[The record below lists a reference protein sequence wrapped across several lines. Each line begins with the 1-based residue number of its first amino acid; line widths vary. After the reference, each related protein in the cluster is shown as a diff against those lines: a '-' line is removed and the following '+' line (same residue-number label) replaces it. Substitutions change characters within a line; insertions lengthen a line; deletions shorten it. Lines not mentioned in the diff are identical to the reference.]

1 MDTKLELRL
10 SRLEAA
16 LRKEDYDIPETT
28 EKVEDKEQKPKVG
41 PRVSFKVSD
50 IVQNVMKPKSEEED
64 DPEEMVQLKSI
75 DEDERQFWEQGAN
88 SIEKYSACA
97 FCCLW

>member
-88 SIEKYSACA
+88 SIEKYSACD
-97 FCCLW
+97 F